1 LHPLLDTEAHDVD
14 FFEISEEC
22 QETKEIIEVVPVGE
36 GFSEDTNSVGNQGK
50 PQSIY
55 THYFQ

>member
-1 LHPLLDTEAHDVD
+1 LLDTEAPDVD

-22 QETKEIIEVVPVGE
+22 QETKEIIEVVPMGE